1 MEKIP
6 FDPKELESSGEYR
19 SFRPDAKGIPI
30 LNTPITPRENFR
42 KFAFNEEGGPVWM
55 PSYPE
60 IKMFNPQVIPENVAR
75 AIVAEAVPYNPRE
88 DSTPFHKDFFGVEWE
103 FVPTAGG
110 SMVRPGKP
118 FLEDIEDWEKVI
130 IPPDLSKYDWEGC
143 DR

>member
-75 AIVAEAVPYNPRE
+75 AIVAEAVPYNPSRV
-88 DSTPFHKDFFGVEWE
+88 GVCSNSRRLYGASWKT
-103 FVPTAGG
+103 VPGG
-110 SMVRPGKP
+110 H
-118 FLEDIEDWEKVI
+118 
-130 IPPDLSKYDWEGC
+130 
-143 DR
+143 